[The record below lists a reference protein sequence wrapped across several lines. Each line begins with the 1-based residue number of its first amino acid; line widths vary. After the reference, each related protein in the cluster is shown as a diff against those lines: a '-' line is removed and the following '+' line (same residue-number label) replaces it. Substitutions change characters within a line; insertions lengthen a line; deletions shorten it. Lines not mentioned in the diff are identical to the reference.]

1 MIDLVEVK
9 LWDATVGALSWD
21 SQRGVA
27 LLDYSEDFIGSGI
40 NPSPLNDIYGLFE
53 GVKGET
59 LKGLPSFIAES
70 LPHNTG

>member
-1 MIDLVEVK
+1 MIDLLEVK

-27 LLDYSEDFIGSGI
+27 LFDDSEDFIGSGV
-40 NPSPLNDIYGLFE
+40 NPSPPNDIYDLFE

-59 LKGLPSFIAES
+59 LKSLPSFIAES